1 MQCTAIP
8 LMQGRFHVR
17 VCCAV
22 HGHVTPLVT
31 EYFGNYTL
39 QDLLGATQ
47 AFRLAAAKLR
57 AEGKTSPQALEKL
70 VGLRDGTDALGA
82 APSSPYCTSHLVT
95 FGIGRNRNCTCH
107 ACMVPSLLFTT

>member
-1 MQCTAIP
+1 M
-8 LMQGRFHVR
+8 
-17 VCCAV
+17 

-82 APSSPYCTSHLVT
+82 ARSSSPSALRPAHPGLAHHKVIILCLAQYFSLPVGLVILT
-95 FGIGRNRNCTCH
+95 LPRAH
-107 ACMVPSLLFTT
+107 QSLCG